1 MIETDIRRF
10 EELIG
15 YIANG
20 FRLLMV
26 ANGAAL
32 LACLSAL
39 KDYAAVPAYKGIG
52 FLIVLFIVGL
62 VSALF
67 GYMCMLGER
76 MLVTRMILSR
86 KTVKAPM
93 WLHTVTTLS
102 AFASLSSFI
111 LSLVLVAAKMLWL

>member
-1 MIETDIRRF
+1 MIEADVRRF

-39 KDYAAVPAYKGIG
+39 KDYTSVPAYKGIG
-52 FLIVLFIVGL
+52 FLIVLFVVGL

-67 GYMCMLGER
+67 GNMCMLGER
-76 MLVTRMILSR
+76 LITTRMILSR
-86 KTVKAPM
+86 KVVKAPG
-93 WLHTVTTLS
+93 WLTTFTTISAFVSLS
-102 AFASLSSFI
+102 AFVV
-111 LSLVLVAAKMLWL
+111 SLVLIAAKALWL